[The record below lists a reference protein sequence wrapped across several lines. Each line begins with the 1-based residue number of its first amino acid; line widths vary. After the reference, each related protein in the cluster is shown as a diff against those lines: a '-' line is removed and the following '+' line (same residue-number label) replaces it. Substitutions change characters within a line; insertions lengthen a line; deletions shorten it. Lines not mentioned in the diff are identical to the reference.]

1 MANYCHQCGTA
12 LQGNAAPA
20 VVTTETKVK
29 VKRSRKPSAYNLQ
42 YKKQYA
48 ILKKKHPRSKFAAL
62 AKKAHIATRKAM
74 KR

>member
-1 MANYCHQCGTA
+1 MVNFCHECGIA
-12 LQGNAAPA
+12 LQGNAVPI
-20 VVTTETKVK
+20 VVASKTKVK

-62 AKKAHIATRKAM
+62 AKKAHTATRKAM

>member
-1 MANYCHQCGTA
+1 MPNYCHECGTA
-12 LQGNAAPA
+12 IQGNSPA
-20 VVTTETKVK
+20 TVSVTKSKVK
-29 VKRSRKPSAYNLQ
+29 VKRSRKPSRYNLE

-62 AKKAHIATRKAM
+62 AKKSHTATRKAM

>member
-1 MANYCHQCGTA
+1 MVNFCHECGTA
-12 LQGNAAPA
+12 LQGNAVS
-20 VVTTETKVK
+20 VVVASETKVK

-62 AKKAHIATRKAM
+62 AKKAHTATRKAM